1 MKLSEQCSKNI
12 DHLADTIARLVAR
25 YPSQSQYM
33 HAFFRKHYERLK
45 SQSDD
50 IATQYDLE
58 FINQLGDVQ
67 KIPEHTR
74 ESIAALIDSRPA
86 NNSDWLQGQIDSR
99 PANNSD
105 WLQGQID
112 ELFKKQG
119 YSDRELLNQI
129 KNLVKSKPENAVALM
144 DKTLNMCENLIGQL
158 TCFTRMS
165 S

>member
-33 HAFFRKHYERLK
+33 HALFIKHYERLK
-45 SQSDD
+45 SQSDNL
-50 IATQYDLE
+50 ATQYDLE

-67 KIPEHTR
+67 KIPDHTR
-74 ESIAALIDSRPA
+74 KSIAALIDSRPA
-86 NNSDWLQGQIDSR
+86 NNSDWLQGQIDS
-99 PANNSD
+99 
-105 WLQGQID
+105 
-112 ELFKKQG
+112 LFKTQE

-129 KNLVKSKPENAVALM
+129 KNLVQLVQSKPENAVPLM

-165 S
+165 SQNSCDIEP

>member
-50 IATQYDLE
+50 LATQYDLE
-58 FINQLGDVQ
+58 FINQLGDAEKV
-67 KIPEHTR
+67 PDHTR
-74 ESIAALIDSRPA
+74 KSIAALID
-86 NNSDWLQGQIDSR
+86 LR

-112 ELFKKQG
+112 ELFKIHG

-129 KNLVKSKPENAVALM
+129 KNLVQSKPENAVALM
-144 DKTLNMCENLIGQL
+144 DKTLNLCENLIGQL